1 MAKRRFRIDA
11 GRYGGE
17 TVVGEVS
24 REFVDFFI
32 DRDESDLIETVQS
45 FEWGEEENE
54 LGAPIP
60 KEGFNAWYECDNFEH
75 VNNAYADGTWTVS
88 EVPGDGSDDYAWD
101 ENEQTFEAYHL
112 YGREA
117 YHDDKEPEVTEW
129 QTQEDVDNY
138 VPVLSWH
145 SAEKGGFANWFVET
159 DGEDF
164 DPKKLAFSSVEMS
177 LCEIVENVWYDKVEL
192 EANYD
197 FNDTTGKGY
206 YASVGYFNPKA
217 HDTVY
222 DEEALAEMWECYDD
236 YLQEEN

>member
-24 REFVDFFI
+24 RGFVDFFI

-101 ENEQTFEAYHL
+101 EDEQTFEAYHL
-112 YGREA
+112 NGRE
-117 YHDDKEPEVTEW
+117 P
-129 QTQEDVDNY
+129 
-138 VPVLSWH
+138 
-145 SAEKGGFANWFVET
+145 
-159 DGEDF
+159 
-164 DPKKLAFSSVEMS
+164 
-177 LCEIVENVWYDKVEL
+177 
-192 EANYD
+192 
-197 FNDTTGKGY
+197 
-206 YASVGYFNPKA
+206 
-217 HDTVY
+217 
-222 DEEALAEMWECYDD
+222 
-236 YLQEEN
+236 